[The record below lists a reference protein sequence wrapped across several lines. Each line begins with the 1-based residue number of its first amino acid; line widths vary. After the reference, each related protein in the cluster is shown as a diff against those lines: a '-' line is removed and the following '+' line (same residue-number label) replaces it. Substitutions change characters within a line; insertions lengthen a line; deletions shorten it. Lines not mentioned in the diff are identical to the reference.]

1 MGKTKYE
8 KRWKH
13 WVRPTRLPGVWQMQE
28 GGYIARR
35 RVTDPT
41 DGRVRELKKVF
52 RQGTD
57 RDAFNWLEE
66 ETTKVRAGL
75 RLARPQN
82 ERFADY
88 AVSLFERKVAKG
100 ELRSAAG
107 RTKWKKTLEHFIR
120 GIDGADGELAV
131 EGFGELFVDQIRTSH
146 VEVWKEQM
154 GPLIAEKLY
163 APTTVNGWLS
173 ILRVVMKA
181 AALEFELPRVA
192 TDGVRDFD
200 ESNHVTYTEE
210 APNALTTEQV
220 PVFLEHLKALFPQY
234 YAMAYLGFATGLRPS
249 SLRPLRRRGEQV
261 DFLPSEGKLRVR
273 RSHTAGNTVMN
284 TTKQKTRYTI
294 ELPAEVVAVLEWHV
308 STQLTT
314 PEQQRSDLLFPS
326 VTGRFRAPTVLN
338 KPFAAV
344 SEEMGLGYAFTQRG
358 MRRTFN
364 DLARNANVG
373 LSVVKSIS
381 GHKTDRMVEHY
392 STISGAEQRAS
403 ISKVVS
409 LFDRKVA

>member
-1 MGKTKYE
+1 
-8 KRWKH
+8 
-13 WVRPTRLPGVWQMQE
+13 MQE

-52 RQGTD
+52 REGTD

-66 ETTKVRAGL
+66 ATTKVRAGL
-75 RLARPQN
+75 RLARPRN

-100 ELRSAAG
+100 ELRSAAT
-107 RTKWKKTLEHFIR
+107 RTKWRSSLQHFIR
-120 GIDGADGELAV
+120 GIDSPNGELAV
-131 EGFGELFVDQIRTSH
+131 DGFGEMFVDQIRTSH
-146 VEVWKEQM
+146 VEVWKEQI

-192 TDGVRDFD
+192 TEGVRDFD
-200 ESNHVTYTEE
+200 ESNHVTYPEE

-234 YAMAYLGFATGLRPS
+234 YAMTYLGFATGLRTS
-249 SLRPLRRRGEQV
+249 SLRPLRWRGEEV

-294 ELPAEVVAVLEWHV
+294 ELPDEVVAVLEWHV
-308 STQLTT
+308 ATQLAT

-326 VTGRFRAPTVLN
+326 VTGGYRAPTVLN
-338 KPFAAV
+338 KPFAVV
-344 SEEMGLGYAFTQRG
+344 SEEMRLGYPFTQKG

-364 DLARNANVG
+364 DLARAANIDALVT
-373 LSVVKSIS
+373 KSIS
-381 GHKTDRMVEHY
+381 GHKTDRMVELY
-392 STISGAEQRAS
+392 STVTGAEQRTS
-403 ISKVVS
+403 IGKVVG
-409 LFDRKVA
+409 LFDRKVT